1 MKTTKIMLSP
11 RLQLDKQTHETLNMI
26 PVDGRKYKE
35 HTIKD
40 VIDQHTFKPKI
51 TNKYDKAIEL
61 RYARIQEQMQDDFRS
76 VDKVRI
82 FEQGPES
89 NRVRKAFNLEY
100 EDDDNYANGAN
111 DGQVNLAIDA
121 RQRNK
126 SNPNFEGSE
135 N

>member
-1 MKTTKIMLSP
+1 MLSP
-11 RLQLDKQTHETLNMI
+11 RLQLDRQTHETLNMI

-51 TNKYDKAIEL
+51 TNKYDKAVEL
-61 RYARIQEQMQDDFRS
+61 RYARLKEQMQDDFRS

-89 NRVRKAFNLEY
+89 NRIRRVFNLEY
-100 EDDDNYANGAN
+100 ENDVNYMKGGN
-111 DGQVNLAIDA
+111 DGSINIAIDA
-121 RQRNK
+121 R
-126 SNPNFEGSE
+126 
-135 N
+135 